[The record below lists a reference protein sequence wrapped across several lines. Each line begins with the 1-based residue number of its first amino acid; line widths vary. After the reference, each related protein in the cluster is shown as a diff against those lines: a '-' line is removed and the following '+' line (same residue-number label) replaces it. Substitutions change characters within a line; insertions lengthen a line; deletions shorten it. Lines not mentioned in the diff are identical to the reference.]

1 MDNNK
6 QVLVNENDVLLDKIV
21 FTNVLI
27 DDVKDIDDLIKKDVV
42 QIHKGK
48 EVKYLTKSGKTF
60 DRLII
65 QNDKANININAGV
78 SSQTKKA
85 YCTMDVTIGDTE
97 TGNLCCKTVQEYK
110 EHIEQIKKYLQEQY
124 GVTICTECMYPK
136 SIEINKTFKLA
147 GDYDEYKRV
156 FRTIMSHLPPKSYL
170 NRFLDFKE
178 KDKNGFITKTFYA
191 KTSKNNKSKQY
202 LEFKIYDK
210 TESIMGLITLED
222 QYVRFEF
229 KLVGRVKKK
238 LKINTFDDLTD
249 EVITSWFNA
258 RIEDYIV
265 APLKKMQKERQ
276 KDWLSIMEQ
285 ERNKGGHWI
294 SNVLGIVVNQEV
306 KQEHPV
312 FLDVEEI
319 VAVVRKMN
327 LDAKKR
333 GKIVASLRRQSKRIY
348 TVLSNGDDKK
358 LAEIIEKLT
367 HHVTHHQD
375 AKGLLGGMQKVA

>member
-6 QVLVNENDVLLDKIV
+6 QIFVNESDVLLDKIV
-21 FTNVLI
+21 FTNVLV
-27 DDVKDIDDLIKKDVV
+27 DDIKDIDKLIEKDVI

-48 EVKYLTKSGKTF
+48 EIKYLTKSGKTF
-60 DRLII
+60 DGLII
-65 QNDKANININAGV
+65 QDDKVNINAGI
-78 SSQTKKA
+78 STQNKKA

-110 EHIEQIKKYLQEQY
+110 EHIQQIKKYLQEQY
-124 GVTICTECMYPK
+124 GITICTDCMYPK

-147 GDYDEYKRV
+147 GDYDEYQRV
-156 FRTIMSHLPPKSYL
+156 FKTIMYHLPPKSYL
-170 NRFLDFKE
+170 NRQIDFSM
-178 KDKNGFITKTFYA
+178 KDENGYKTKTFYA
-191 KTSKNNKSKQY
+191 KSCRNNKSKQY

-210 TESIMGLITLED
+210 TESIMGFITLAD

-229 KLVGRVKKK
+229 KMVGRVKKK
-238 LKINTFDDLTD
+238 LKINTFNELTD

-294 SNVLGIVVNQEV
+294 SNILGLVVNQEV
-306 KQEHPV
+306 KQGYPI
-312 FLDVEEI
+312 FLDVEEL
-319 VAVVRKMN
+319 VAVVRKMK

-333 GKIVASLRRQSKRIY
+333 GKIVASLRRQSQRIY
-348 TVLSNGDDKK
+348 TVLSNHDDDK

-367 HHVTHHQD
+367 HHVTHHED
-375 AKGLLGGMQKVA
+375 AKGLLVGMQKVA